1 MSPRLSTAFPQLL
14 HIAPRN
20 LLKTKSSV
28 FAGCPAPRIQF
39 QNFDLFLEGDDDGG
53 RILGQGQASNP
64 TRPGIKY
71 PVRETPHSDIYIYI
85 YILCFTHL
93 NVL

>member
-20 LLKTKSSV
+20 LLKYKSYV

-39 QNFDLFLEGDDDGG
+39 QNFDLFLEGDDDDDDGG

-71 PVRETPHSDIYIYI
+71 PVRETPHSDFK
-85 YILCFTHL
+85 ILK
-93 NVL
+93 